1 MLEGVLGIILSWTD
15 VGTLIGIV
23 GASELVTVNDAEDT
37 VVDVEVHTEVE
48 IGPVVVARAVGLA
61 ELSTLQEDAL
71 RDAGVGDARLNDVE
85 SVIIQ
90 VEIDDALSNAEV
102 LCRVLDNGFKEVRL
116 EVEDLTIVLQPFGCN
131 SRDGV
136 VLLLGTTGNTGEVS
150 RGTSLH

>member
-85 SVIIQ
+85 SVIIE

>member
-1 MLEGVLGIILSWTD
+1 M
-15 VGTLIGIV
+15 
-23 GASELVTVNDAEDT
+23 
-37 VVDVEVHTEVE
+37 E

-85 SVIIQ
+85 SVIIE

-131 SRDGV
+131 SREGV

>member
-23 GASELVTVNDAEDT
+23 GASKLVTVNDAEDT

-85 SVIIQ
+85 SVIIE

-131 SRDGV
+131 SRDGI

>member
-1 MLEGVLGIILSWTD
+1 MLEGVLGIILSLTN

-85 SVIIQ
+85 SVIIE

>member
-1 MLEGVLGIILSWTD
+1 MLEGVLGIILSRTD

-85 SVIIQ
+85 SVIIE

>member
-131 SRDGV
+131 SRDGI